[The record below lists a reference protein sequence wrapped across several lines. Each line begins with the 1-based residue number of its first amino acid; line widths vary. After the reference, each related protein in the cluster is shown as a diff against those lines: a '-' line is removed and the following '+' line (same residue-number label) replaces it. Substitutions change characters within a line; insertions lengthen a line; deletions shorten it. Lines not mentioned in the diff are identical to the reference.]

1 MGVYRYRDGWQA
13 AVCVHGQR
21 RRANF
26 PTQAEARAWAHSV
39 AAEMQTA
46 HTPVLGGP
54 TKVTLAEMLFEYA
67 HLYSI
72 GKRGAA
78 QELVRINRYLVAGG
92 LARLRLREVDGQH
105 TLVQDPDTG
114 GTLPS
119 AFAALRNERVARRER
134 TAAKREELARKQPA
148 RISRADL
155 REFVTTMQVEGL
167 SGSDIQKEIALL
179 KHAFNCAIN
188 EWSWSGF
195 TNPAQRLKLPAPA
208 PARVVNLKPQEEARL
223 VQALEQCDNPYVVP
237 LHEFAIE
244 TTARRKNLLALE
256 WDDIDLEQR
265 VALLRDTKN
274 GTHVPVPLT
283 LRALEVLR
291 ALPRTPGESRVFPLT
306 ADALDAIWDR
316 VRAKAGLERL
326 QFRDLRHVGATR
338 HGKRLGSPHL
348 LKHITGHRST
358 RLLDVYVNFL
368 HQDILEKL
376 DATEPPSRP
385 TPSSSGMD
393 AEALRR
399 YKKARRLNAG
409 HAADGPPHERA
420 KAPAPEPDDA
430 ASALPGSVANV
441 IDLAS
446 ARAQRLA
453 EGANSQAAA
462 PANSLMPEHSA

>member
-13 AVCVHGQR
+13 AVCVRGQR

-26 PTQAEARAWAHSV
+26 PTQAEAKAWAHSV

-46 HTPVLGGP
+46 HAPVLGGP

-67 HLYSI
+67 HLYTI
-72 GKRGAA
+72 GKRGAL
-78 QELVRINRYLVAGG
+78 QELSRINRYLVAAGFKC
-92 LARLRLREVDGQH
+92 LRLRQVEGQR
-105 TLVQDPDTG
+105 TLVQGPRLDAL
-114 GTLPS
+114 TLPG
-119 AFAALRNERVARRER
+119 AFAAHREARLACRER
-134 TAAKREELARKQPA
+134 TAAVRAELARKPVA
-148 RISRADL
+148 RIGRADL
-155 REFVTTMQVEGL
+155 RELVTTMQSEGL

-179 KHAFNCAIN
+179 KHAFNCAID

-208 PARVVNLKPQEEARL
+208 PARIVNLKPHEEARL
-223 VQALEQCDNPYVVP
+223 LQSLEQCDNPYVVP

-256 WDDIDLEQR
+256 WDDIDLVQR

-274 GTHVPVPLT
+274 GSHVPVPLT

-316 VRAKAGLERL
+316 VRARAGLDHL

-368 HQDILEKL
+368 HEDILEKL
-376 DATEPPSRP
+376 DATEPATRP
-385 TPSSSGMD
+385 TPPSSGMD
-393 AEALRR
+393 AETLRR
-399 YKKARRLNAG
+399 HNKARRLNAG
-409 HAADGPPHERA
+409 HATDEPPHERTT
-420 KAPAPEPDDA
+420 APAPEPDDA
-430 ASALPGSVANV
+430 VSGLPCSAANV

-446 ARAQRLA
+446 ARAQRRA
-453 EGANSQAAA
+453 RGANAQAAA
-462 PANSLMPEHSA
+462 PATTLVP